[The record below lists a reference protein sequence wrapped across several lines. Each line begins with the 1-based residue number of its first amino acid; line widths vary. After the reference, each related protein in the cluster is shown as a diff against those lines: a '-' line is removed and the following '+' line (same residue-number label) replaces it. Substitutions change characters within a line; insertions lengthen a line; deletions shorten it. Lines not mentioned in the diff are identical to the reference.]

1 MPSLDTDSRRW
12 FSTLIHATRSHH
24 RRQMVMQASR
34 HSIIEMAIT
43 WDSTLLSLQW
53 RARSSNWEL
62 RQYAPC
68 ILCTPGAIL
77 HFQLWSSKRILSVK
91 FVCPFCQSQQT
102 KWQNIFFLLNVFS
115 FSILLESS
123 QSKVSG
129 RSNRRRISLGDSA
142 VKVLKFFVGRLYALD
157 GQIGFQFSSDHFGSF
172 QRFRAF

>member
-1 MPSLDTDSRRW
+1 MDRKESDSWRETRWVSRMFDLNALSLRFSEVLHVDSPCWFSMPSLDTDSRRW
-12 FSTLIHATRSHH
+12 FPTLIHATRSH

-34 HSIIEMAIT
+34 HSVIEMAIT

-62 RQYAPC
+62 RQYAPY

-91 FVCPFCQSQQT
+91 FVCPFCQSQPT

-129 RSNRRRISLGDSA
+129 RRIS
-142 VKVLKFFVGRLYALD
+142 
-157 GQIGFQFSSDHFGSF
+157 
-172 QRFRAF
+172 